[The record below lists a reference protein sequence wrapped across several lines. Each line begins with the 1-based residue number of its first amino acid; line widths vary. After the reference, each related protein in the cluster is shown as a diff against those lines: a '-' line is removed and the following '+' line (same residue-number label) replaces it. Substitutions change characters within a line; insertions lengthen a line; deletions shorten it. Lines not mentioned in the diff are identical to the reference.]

1 MKRKLF
7 TILLVVIMA
16 CSFAA
21 VGCGDTEVTVSFV
34 YENGETVEK
43 VVKKGQPLKDI
54 PKNSE
59 ETGYTFS
66 WDITDFSSIKESI
79 TVTETKTAN
88 EYKIYYRV
96 YSGVAIKATT
106 QTVVY
111 GEQFVLY
118 VPTRSGYKFISWVVV
133 EPNTMHGEVV
143 TDGVYDIADNLTL
156 DANWDNV

>member
-1 MKRKLF
+1 MKRRLF
-7 TILLVVIMA
+7 TLLLIVIIA
-16 CSFAA
+16 CSFAV
-21 VGCGDTEVTVSFV
+21 VGCGDSDVTVSFV

-43 VVKKGQPLKDI
+43 VVKKGKTLNDI

-66 WDITDFSSIKESI
+66 WDVTDFSSIKESI

-118 VPTRSGYKFISWVVV
+118 IPTMSGYEFKNWVIV
-133 EPNTMHGEVV
+133 EPNTMAGEVV
-143 TDGVYDIADNLTL
+143 TDGIYDIADNLTL
-156 DANWDNV
+156 TANWKQN